1 MLFKQEKEELMS
13 YLLEA
18 GIDPDRFIK
27 DHKLVIEELMMYH
40 VIDKRR
46 LQIIDMGKG
55 MWSLYFY
62 RMNKTAGVLPQRS
75 T

>member
-1 MLFKQEKEELMS
+1 MLFMQEKEELMAN
-13 YLLEA
+13 LLEA
-18 GIDPDRFIK
+18 SIDPDRFIK

-55 MWSLYFY
+55 MWSLCFY
-62 RMNKTAGVLPQRS
+62 CMDKTAGVLPQRS